1 MTMDY
6 NKVHTEIKD
15 TFVAKNHD
23 YGNSFEK
30 SLDSFGLI
38 AGIVRIG
45 DKYERLVKLTS
56 LQSKPTTPKPSFAV
70 AKEEEGTAAR
80 VNESLADTL
89 KDMANYCIMS
99 AAWLE
104 KSK

>member
-1 MTMDY
+1 MMDY

-30 SLDSFGLI
+30 SLDKFGLV
-38 AGIVRIG
+38 AGVVRIG

-56 LQSKPTTPKPSFAV
+56 LQSQPTTPKPSFGE
-70 AKEEEGTAAR
+70 AKKMKAAAAR
-80 VNESLADTL
+80 VDESLSDTL
-89 KDMANYCIMS
+89 KDMANYCIMA

-104 KSK
+104 SKA

>member
-1 MTMDY
+1 MMDY

-15 TFVAKNHD
+15 IFIAKNHD

-30 SLDSFGLI
+30 SLDKFGLV
-38 AGIVRIG
+38 AGVVRIG

-56 LQSKPTTPKPSFAV
+56 FGDTKGEKAV
-70 AKEEEGTAAR
+70 VAR
-80 VNESLADTL
+80 VDESLSDTL
-89 KDMANYCIMS
+89 KDIANYCIMT

-104 KSK
+104 SKTE